1 MIKPIS
7 HCRHAHKSREKGRA
21 QTHQSLVPNGPGCGS
36 ESKPH
41 PPSPPRTQTR
51 AATGAEQGWR
61 GPRRLLPVPPGCSLF
76 PRNLPAPPP
85 AGRATAARP
94 PAAAPTLFSSVFPPP
109 GVPFAVR
116 FPGLRPVSPSAFAP
130 GTPCSREPPPTP
142 QAGRGAPL
150 PAPKLVSLPWTL
162 GCVAR
167 GRSQTPNE
175 RCPRP
180 ACLDHRALHPLGLLG
195 CKQRKPALANPRGS
209 EGRVGRGCGVIV
221 SKAEM
226 HVENKEVSSRCS
238 VLLRQEP
245 PSQSLLSLF
254 CLTSHRSDQAA
265 C

>member
-1 MIKPIS
+1 MLTKAGRRDGRRPLRVS
-7 HCRHAHKSREKGRA
+7 SLMAPAAALRANAPPLPAPRPGLRQVLSRAGG
-21 QTHQSLVPNGPGCGS
+21 GP
-36 ESKPH
+36 
-41 PPSPPRTQTR
+41 
-51 AATGAEQGWR
+51 A
-61 GPRRLLPVPPGCSLF
+61 GCSPF

-209 EGRVGRGCGVIV
+209 EGRVGRGCGVTV

-254 CLTSHRSDQAA
+254 CLTSHPSDQAA